1 MLEKCLKCNTSF
13 KVDENLITS
22 KLKFFKCSVC
32 GNEWPFINNNNSNI
46 INNKNP
52 EKKITE
58 NISDEKLRKDLDA
71 IRSEIEKKT
80 DILSNVSRVQSKEKS
95 TKVKNQNHN
104 TKKKSVIQIAE
115 EIAQASVKN
124 KEKKIINKKISNIK
138 SLQNIDSKYR
148 SYVVP
153 LIIFISIIVIS
164 SSVYF
169 RNKVLSVSHYYFPNF
184 VEKNFHKV
192 FDLFEQV
199 KIPFYA
205 DFKSL
210 EIENFGAV
218 YEGKSVKFFGNIKN
232 NSKYSIL
239 TPTLKVIMTTEDGK
253 ILAETIIKSKQPF
266 ISSNDFV
273 KINHLILTNQKYN
286 NATIRAS
293 IMKVIESSS

>member
-13 KVDENLITS
+13 EVDENLITS

-32 GNEWPFINNNNSNI
+32 DNEWPFV
-46 INNKNP
+46 NNKNS
-52 EKKITE
+52 ETSSE
-58 NISDEKLRKDLDA
+58 NISEEKLRKDLDA

-80 DILSNVSRVQSKEKS
+80 DILSKEIKVQPKEKI
-95 TKVKNQNHN
+95 TKVKNQNYN
-104 TKKKSVIQIAE
+104 TKKKTVAQIAE
-115 EIAQASVKN
+115 EIAEASVKN
-124 KEKKIINKKISNIK
+124 RETKIIKNKKQINKKTSSIETLKNINSKQK
-138 SLQNIDSKYR
+138 SFAI
-148 SYVVP
+148 P
-153 LIIFISIIVIS
+153 LIIFISILVIS

-169 RNKVLSVSHYYFPNF
+169 RNNVVSLSHSYFPNF

-192 FDLFEQV
+192 FDLFKHV

-205 DFKSL
+205 DFKNL

-218 YEGKSVKFFGNIKN
+218 YEGKSVKFFGSIKN

-253 ILAETIIKSKQPF
+253 ILAETIIKSTQTF
-266 ISSNDFV
+266 ISSNNLI

-286 NATIRAS
+286 NATIRAT
-293 IMKVIESSS
+293 IMKEIQSSS

>member
-13 KVDENLITS
+13 EVDESLITS

-32 GNEWPFINNNNSNI
+32 DNEWPFV
-46 INNKNP
+46 NNKNS
-52 EKKITE
+52 EKSSE
-58 NISDEKLRKDLDA
+58 NISEEKLRKDLDA

-80 DILSNVSRVQSKEKS
+80 DILSKEIKAQPKEKI
-95 TKVKNQNHN
+95 TKVKNQNYN
-104 TKKKSVIQIAE
+104 TKKKTVAQIAE
-115 EIAQASVKN
+115 EIAEASVKN
-124 KEKKIINKKISNIK
+124 RETKIIKNKKQINKKTSSIETLKNINSKQK
-138 SLQNIDSKYR
+138 SFAI
-148 SYVVP
+148 P
-153 LIIFISIIVIS
+153 LIIFISILVIS

-169 RNKVLSVSHYYFPNF
+169 RNNVVSLSHSYFPNF

-192 FDLFEQV
+192 FDLFKHV

-205 DFKSL
+205 DFKNL

-253 ILAETIIKSKQPF
+253 ILAETIIKSTQTF
-266 ISSNDFV
+266 ISSNNLI

-286 NATIRAS
+286 NATIRAT
-293 IMKVIESSS
+293 IMKEIQSSS

>member
-13 KVDENLITS
+13 KVDESLITS

-32 GNEWPFINNNNSNI
+32 DNEWPFV
-46 INNKNP
+46 NNKNP
-52 EKKITE
+52 EKSSE
-58 NISDEKLRKDLDA
+58 NISEEKLRKDLDA

-80 DILSNVSRVQSKEKS
+80 DILSKEIKVQPKEKI
-95 TKVKNQNHN
+95 TKVKNQNYN
-104 TKKKSVIQIAE
+104 TKKKTVAQIAE
-115 EIAQASVKN
+115 EIAEASVKN
-124 KEKKIINKKISNIK
+124 RETKIIKNKKQINKKTSSIETLKNINSKQK
-138 SLQNIDSKYR
+138 SFAI
-148 SYVVP
+148 P
-153 LIIFISIIVIS
+153 LIIFISILVIS

-169 RNKVLSVSHYYFPNF
+169 RNNVVSLSHSYFPNF

-192 FDLFEQV
+192 FDLFKHV

-205 DFKSL
+205 DFKNL

-253 ILAETIIKSKQPF
+253 ILAETIIKSTKTF
-266 ISSNDFV
+266 ISSNNLI

-286 NATIRAS
+286 NATIRAT
-293 IMKVIESSS
+293 IMKEIQSSS

>member
-13 KVDENLITS
+13 EVDESLITS

-32 GNEWPFINNNNSNI
+32 DNEWPFV
-46 INNKNP
+46 NNKNS
-52 EKKITE
+52 EKSSE
-58 NISDEKLRKDLDA
+58 NISEEKLRKDLDA

-80 DILSNVSRVQSKEKS
+80 DILSKEIKVQPKEKI
-95 TKVKNQNHN
+95 TKVKNQNYN
-104 TKKKSVIQIAE
+104 TKKKTVAQIAE
-115 EIAQASVKN
+115 EIAEASVKN
-124 KEKKIINKKISNIK
+124 RETKIIKNKKQINKKTSSIETLKNINSKQK
-138 SLQNIDSKYR
+138 SFAI
-148 SYVVP
+148 P
-153 LIIFISIIVIS
+153 LIIFISILVIS

-169 RNKVLSVSHYYFPNF
+169 RNNVVSLSHSYFPNF
-184 VEKNFHKV
+184 VEKNFYKV
-192 FDLFEQV
+192 FDLFKHV

-205 DFKSL
+205 DFKNL

-253 ILAETIIKSKQPF
+253 ILAETIIKSTQTF
-266 ISSNDFV
+266 ISSNNLI

-286 NATIRAS
+286 NATIRAT
-293 IMKVIESSS
+293 IMKEIQSSS

>member
-1 MLEKCLKCNTSF
+1 MLEKCLKCNTLF
-13 KVDENLITS
+13 EVDESLITS

-32 GNEWPFINNNNSNI
+32 DNEWPFVH
-46 INNKNP
+46 NKNP
-52 EKKITE
+52 EKSPE
-58 NISDEKLRKDLDA
+58 NISEEKLRKDLDA

-80 DILSNVSRVQSKEKS
+80 DILSKEIKVQPKEKI
-95 TKVKNQNHN
+95 TKVKNQNYN
-104 TKKKSVIQIAE
+104 TKKKTVAQIAE
-115 EIAQASVKN
+115 EIAEASVKN
-124 KEKKIINKKISNIK
+124 RETKIIKNKKQINKKTSSIETLKNINSKQK
-138 SLQNIDSKYR
+138 SFAI
-148 SYVVP
+148 P
-153 LIIFISIIVIS
+153 LIIFISILVIS

-169 RNKVLSVSHYYFPNF
+169 RNNVVSLSHSYFPNF

-192 FDLFEQV
+192 FDLFKHV

-205 DFKSL
+205 DFKNL

-253 ILAETIIKSKQPF
+253 ILAETIIKSTQTF
-266 ISSNDFV
+266 ISSNNLI

-286 NATIRAS
+286 NATIRAT
-293 IMKVIESSS
+293 IMKEIQSSS

>member
-13 KVDENLITS
+13 EVDESLITS

-32 GNEWPFINNNNSNI
+32 DNEWPFV
-46 INNKNP
+46 NNKNS
-52 EKKITE
+52 KKSSE
-58 NISDEKLRKDLDA
+58 NISEEKLRKDLDA

-80 DILSNVSRVQSKEKS
+80 DILSKEIKVQPKEKI
-95 TKVKNQNHN
+95 TKVKNQNYN
-104 TKKKSVIQIAE
+104 TKKKTVAQIAE
-115 EIAQASVKN
+115 EIAEASVKN
-124 KEKKIINKKISNIK
+124 RETKIIKNKKQINKKTSSIETLKNINSKQK
-138 SLQNIDSKYR
+138 SFAI
-148 SYVVP
+148 P
-153 LIIFISIIVIS
+153 LIIFISILVIS

-169 RNKVLSVSHYYFPNF
+169 RNNVVSLSHSYFPNF

-192 FDLFEQV
+192 FDLFKHV

-205 DFKSL
+205 DFKNL

-218 YEGKSVKFFGNIKN
+218 YEGKSVKFFGSIKN

-253 ILAETIIKSKQPF
+253 ILAETIIKSTQTF
-266 ISSNDFV
+266 ISSNNLI

-286 NATIRAS
+286 NATIRAT
-293 IMKVIESSS
+293 IMKEIQSSS

>member
-13 KVDENLITS
+13 KVDESLITS

-32 GNEWPFINNNNSNI
+32 DNEWPFINNKI
-46 INNKNP
+46 P
-52 EKKITE
+52 EK
-58 NISDEKLRKDLDA
+58 ISDEKLRKDLDA

-80 DILSNVSRVQSKEKS
+80 DILSNEIKAQPKEKLN
-95 TKVKNQNHN
+95 KVKNQSYN
-104 TKKKSVIQIAE
+104 TKKKSVAQIAE
-115 EIAQASVKN
+115 EIAEASVKN
-124 KEKKIINKKISNIK
+124 REAKTIKNKKQINTNISNIK
-138 SLQNIDSKYR
+138 NLKNINAKNNNFAI
-148 SYVVP
+148 P
-153 LIIFISIIVIS
+153 LIIFIFILVIS

-169 RNKVLSVSHYYFPNF
+169 RNNVLSLSHSYFPNF
-184 VEKNFHKV
+184 VEKNFNKV
-192 FDLFEQV
+192 FNLFKHV

-205 DFKSL
+205 DFKNL

-266 ISSNDFV
+266 IPSNNIV
-273 KINHLILTNQKYN
+273 KINHLILTNQKYS
-286 NATIRAS
+286 NATISAT
-293 IMKVIESSS
+293 IMKEIERSS

>member
-13 KVDENLITS
+13 EVDESLITS

-32 GNEWPFINNNNSNI
+32 DNEWPFV
-46 INNKNP
+46 NNKNP
-52 EKKITE
+52 EKSPE
-58 NISDEKLRKDLDA
+58 NISEEKLRKDLDA

-80 DILSNVSRVQSKEKS
+80 DILSKEIKVQPKEKI
-95 TKVKNQNHN
+95 TKVKNQNYN
-104 TKKKSVIQIAE
+104 TKKKTVAQIAE
-115 EIAQASVKN
+115 EIAEASVKN
-124 KEKKIINKKISNIK
+124 RETKIIKNKKQINKKTSSIETLKNINSKQK
-138 SLQNIDSKYR
+138 SFAI
-148 SYVVP
+148 P
-153 LIIFISIIVIS
+153 LIIFISILVIS

-169 RNKVLSVSHYYFPNF
+169 RNNVVSLSHSYFPNF

-192 FDLFEQV
+192 FDLFKHV

-205 DFKSL
+205 DFKNL

-218 YEGKSVKFFGNIKN
+218 YEGKSVKFFGSIKN

-253 ILAETIIKSKQPF
+253 ILAETIIKSTQTF
-266 ISSNDFV
+266 ISSNNLI

-286 NATIRAS
+286 NATIRAT
-293 IMKVIESSS
+293 IMKEIQSSS

>member
-13 KVDENLITS
+13 EVDESLITS

-32 GNEWPFINNNNSNI
+32 DNEWPFV
-46 INNKNP
+46 NNKNS
-52 EKKITE
+52 ETSSE
-58 NISDEKLRKDLDA
+58 NISEEKLRKDLDA

-80 DILSNVSRVQSKEKS
+80 DILSKEIKVQPKEKI
-95 TKVKNQNHN
+95 TKVKNQNYN
-104 TKKKSVIQIAE
+104 TKKKTVAQIAE
-115 EIAQASVKN
+115 EIAEASVKN
-124 KEKKIINKKISNIK
+124 RETKIIKNKKQINKKTSSIETLKNINSKQK
-138 SLQNIDSKYR
+138 SFAI
-148 SYVVP
+148 P
-153 LIIFISIIVIS
+153 LIIFISILVIS

-169 RNKVLSVSHYYFPNF
+169 RNNVVSLSHSYFPNF

-192 FDLFEQV
+192 FDLFKHV

-205 DFKSL
+205 DFKNL

-253 ILAETIIKSKQPF
+253 ILAETIIKSTQTF
-266 ISSNDFV
+266 ISSNNLI

-286 NATIRAS
+286 NATIRAT
-293 IMKVIESSS
+293 IMKEIQSSS

>member
-13 KVDENLITS
+13 KVDESLITS

-32 GNEWPFINNNNSNI
+32 DNEWPFV
-46 INNKNP
+46 NNKNS
-52 EKKITE
+52 EKSSE
-58 NISDEKLRKDLDA
+58 NISEEKLRKDLDA

-80 DILSNVSRVQSKEKS
+80 DILSKEIKVQPKEKI
-95 TKVKNQNHN
+95 TKVKNQNYN
-104 TKKKSVIQIAE
+104 TKKKTVAQIAE
-115 EIAQASVKN
+115 EIAEASVKN
-124 KEKKIINKKISNIK
+124 RETKIIKNKKQINKKTSAIETPKNINSKQK
-138 SLQNIDSKYR
+138 SFAI
-148 SYVVP
+148 P
-153 LIIFISIIVIS
+153 LIIFISILVIS

-169 RNKVLSVSHYYFPNF
+169 RNNVVSLSHSYFPNF

-192 FDLFEQV
+192 FDLFKHV

-205 DFKSL
+205 DFKNL

-253 ILAETIIKSKQPF
+253 ILAETIIKSTQPF
-266 ISSNDFV
+266 ISSKDFI

-286 NATIRAS
+286 NTTISATI
-293 IMKVIESSS
+293 MKEIQSSS

>member
-13 KVDENLITS
+13 EVDESLITS

-32 GNEWPFINNNNSNI
+32 DNEWPFV
-46 INNKNP
+46 NNKNS
-52 EKKITE
+52 EKSSE
-58 NISDEKLRKDLDA
+58 NISEEKLRKDLDA

-80 DILSNVSRVQSKEKS
+80 DILSKEIKVQPKEKI
-95 TKVKNQNHN
+95 TKVKNQNYN
-104 TKKKSVIQIAE
+104 TKKKTVAQIAE
-115 EIAQASVKN
+115 EIAEASVKN
-124 KEKKIINKKISNIK
+124 RETKIIKNKKQINKKTSSIETLKNINSKQK
-138 SLQNIDSKYR
+138 SFAI
-148 SYVVP
+148 P
-153 LIIFISIIVIS
+153 LIIFISILVIS

-169 RNKVLSVSHYYFPNF
+169 RNNVVSLSHSYFPDF

-192 FDLFEQV
+192 FDLFKHV

-205 DFKSL
+205 DFKNL

-218 YEGKSVKFFGNIKN
+218 YEGKSVKFFGSIKN

-253 ILAETIIKSKQPF
+253 ILAETIIKSTQTF
-266 ISSNDFV
+266 ISSNNLI

-286 NATIRAS
+286 NATIRAT
-293 IMKVIESSS
+293 IMKEIQSSS

>member
-13 KVDENLITS
+13 EVDESLITS

-32 GNEWPFINNNNSNI
+32 DNEWPFV
-46 INNKNP
+46 NNKNS
-52 EKKITE
+52 EKSSE
-58 NISDEKLRKDLDA
+58 NISEEKLRKDLDA

-80 DILSNVSRVQSKEKS
+80 DILSKEIKVQPKEKI
-95 TKVKNQNHN
+95 TKVKNQNYN
-104 TKKKSVIQIAE
+104 TKKKTVAQIAE
-115 EIAQASVKN
+115 EIAEASVKN
-124 KEKKIINKKISNIK
+124 RETKIIKNKKQINKKTSSIETLKNINSK
-138 SLQNIDSKYR
+138 QNSFAI
-148 SYVVP
+148 P
-153 LIIFISIIVIS
+153 LIIFISILVIS

-169 RNKVLSVSHYYFPNF
+169 RNNVVSLSHSYFPNF

-192 FDLFEQV
+192 FDLFKHV

-205 DFKSL
+205 DFKNL

-218 YEGKSVKFFGNIKN
+218 YEGKSVKFFGSIKN

-253 ILAETIIKSKQPF
+253 ILAETIIKSTQTF
-266 ISSNDFV
+266 ISSNNLI

-286 NATIRAS
+286 NATIRAT
-293 IMKVIESSS
+293 IMKEIQSSS

>member
-13 KVDENLITS
+13 EVDESLITS

-32 GNEWPFINNNNSNI
+32 DNEWPFV
-46 INNKNP
+46 NNKNS
-52 EKKITE
+52 EKSSE
-58 NISDEKLRKDLDA
+58 NISEEKLRKDLDA

-80 DILSNVSRVQSKEKS
+80 DILSKEIKVQPKEKI
-95 TKVKNQNHN
+95 TKVKNQNYN
-104 TKKKSVIQIAE
+104 TKKKTVAQIAE
-115 EIAQASVKN
+115 EIAEASVKN
-124 KEKKIINKKISNIK
+124 RETKIIKNKKQINKKTSSIETLKNINSKQK
-138 SLQNIDSKYR
+138 SFTI
-148 SYVVP
+148 P
-153 LIIFISIIVIS
+153 LIVFISILVIS

-169 RNKVLSVSHYYFPNF
+169 RNNVVSLSHSYFPNF

-192 FDLFEQV
+192 FDLFKHV

-205 DFKSL
+205 DFKNL

-218 YEGKSVKFFGNIKN
+218 YEGKSVKFFGSIKN

-253 ILAETIIKSKQPF
+253 ILAETIIKSTQTF
-266 ISSNDFV
+266 ISSNNLI

-286 NATIRAS
+286 NATIRAT
-293 IMKVIESSS
+293 IMKEIQSSS

>member
-13 KVDENLITS
+13 KVDESLITS
-22 KLKFFKCSVC
+22 KLKYFKCSVC
-32 GNEWPFINNNNSNI
+32 DNEWPFVNSKKSEKSPENI
-46 INNKNP
+46 I
-52 EKKITE
+52 E
-58 NISDEKLRKDLDA
+58 EKLRKDLDA

-80 DILSNVSRVQSKEKS
+80 DLLSSKKVDKPKEKL
-95 TKVKNQNHN
+95 TKVKNQNYN
-104 TKKKSVIQIAE
+104 TKKKSVAQIAE
-115 EIAQASVKN
+115 EIAEASVKN
-124 KEKKIINKKISNIK
+124 RETKIFKNKKQIK
-138 SLQNIDSKYR
+138 TNTSKVKNLYNP
-148 SYVVP
+148 SSKQKSFVIP
-153 LIIFISIIVIS
+153 FIIFVSILIIS

-169 RNKVLSVSHYYFPNF
+169 RSNVLSLSHSYFPNF

-192 FDLFEQV
+192 FDLFKHV

-205 DFKSL
+205 DFKNL

-253 ILAETIIKSKQPF
+253 ILAETIIKSTQPF
-266 ISSNDFV
+266 ISSNNFI

-286 NATIRAS
+286 NATIRAT
-293 IMKVIESSS
+293 IMKEIQSSS

>member
-13 KVDENLITS
+13 EVDESLITS

-32 GNEWPFINNNNSNI
+32 DNEWPFV
-46 INNKNP
+46 NNKNS
-52 EKKITE
+52 EKSSE
-58 NISDEKLRKDLDA
+58 NISEEKLRKDLDA

-80 DILSNVSRVQSKEKS
+80 DILSKEIKVQPKEKI
-95 TKVKNQNHN
+95 TKVKNQNYN
-104 TKKKSVIQIAE
+104 TKKKTVAQIAE
-115 EIAQASVKN
+115 EIAEASVKN
-124 KEKKIINKKISNIK
+124 RETKIIKNKKQINKKTSSIETLKNINSKQK
-138 SLQNIDSKYR
+138 SFAI
-148 SYVVP
+148 P
-153 LIIFISIIVIS
+153 LIIFISILVIS

-169 RNKVLSVSHYYFPNF
+169 RNNVVSLSHSYFPNF

-192 FDLFEQV
+192 FDLFKHV

-205 DFKSL
+205 DFKNL

-253 ILAETIIKSKQPF
+253 ILAETIIKSTQTF
-266 ISSNDFV
+266 ISSNNLI

-286 NATIRAS
+286 NATIRAT
-293 IMKVIESSS
+293 IMKEIESSS

>member
-13 KVDENLITS
+13 EVDESLITS

-32 GNEWPFINNNNSNI
+32 DNEWPFV
-46 INNKNP
+46 NNKNL
-52 EKKITE
+52 EKSTE
-58 NISDEKLRKDLDA
+58 NISEEKLRKDLDA

-80 DILSNVSRVQSKEKS
+80 DILSKEIKVQPKEKI
-95 TKVKNQNHN
+95 TKVKNQNYN
-104 TKKKSVIQIAE
+104 TKKKTVAQIAE
-115 EIAQASVKN
+115 EIAEASVKN
-124 KEKKIINKKISNIK
+124 RETKIIKNKKQINKKTSSIETLKNINSKQK
-138 SLQNIDSKYR
+138 SFAI
-148 SYVVP
+148 P
-153 LIIFISIIVIS
+153 LIIFISILVIS

-169 RNKVLSVSHYYFPNF
+169 RNNVVSLSHSYFPNF

-192 FDLFEQV
+192 FDLFKHV

-205 DFKSL
+205 DFKNL

-253 ILAETIIKSKQPF
+253 ILAETIIKSTQTF
-266 ISSNDFV
+266 ISSNNLI

-286 NATIRAS
+286 NATIRAT
-293 IMKVIESSS
+293 IMKEIQSSS

>member
-13 KVDENLITS
+13 EVDESLITS

-32 GNEWPFINNNNSNI
+32 DNEWPFV
-46 INNKNP
+46 NNKNP
-52 EKKITE
+52 KKSPE
-58 NISDEKLRKDLDA
+58 NISEEKLRKDLDA

-80 DILSNVSRVQSKEKS
+80 DILSKEIKVQPKEKI
-95 TKVKNQNHN
+95 TKVKNQNYN
-104 TKKKSVIQIAE
+104 TKKKTVAQIAE
-115 EIAQASVKN
+115 EIAEASVKN
-124 KEKKIINKKISNIK
+124 RETKIIKNKKQINKKTSSIETLKNINSKKK
-138 SLQNIDSKYR
+138 SFAI
-148 SYVVP
+148 P
-153 LIIFISIIVIS
+153 LIIFISILVIS

-169 RNKVLSVSHYYFPNF
+169 RNNVVSLSHSYFPNF

-192 FDLFEQV
+192 FNLFEHV

-205 DFKSL
+205 DFKNL

-253 ILAETIIKSKQPF
+253 ILAETIIKSTQTF
-266 ISSNDFV
+266 ISSKNFI

-286 NATIRAS
+286 NATIRAT
-293 IMKVIESSS
+293 IMKEIQSSS

>member
-13 KVDENLITS
+13 EVDESLITS

-32 GNEWPFINNNNSNI
+32 DNEWPFVNLKNS
-46 INNKNP
+46 
-52 EKKITE
+52 EKLIEDTSE
-58 NISDEKLRKDLDA
+58 EKLRKDLDA

-80 DILSNVSRVQSKEKS
+80 DILSNSVKTKPKEKLI
-95 TKVKNQNHN
+95 KVKNQNHN
-104 TKKKSVIQIAE
+104 TKKKTVAQIAE
-115 EIAQASVKN
+115 EIAEASVKN
-124 KEKKIINKKISNIK
+124 RETKIIKNKKQINKKTSNIETLNNVNSKQK
-138 SLQNIDSKYR
+138 SAAI
-148 SYVVP
+148 P
-153 LIIFISIIVIS
+153 LIIFISIMFIS
-164 SSVYF
+164 SSIYF
-169 RNKVLSVSHYYFPNF
+169 RNNVISLSHSYFPNF

-192 FDLFEQV
+192 FDLFKHV

-205 DFKSL
+205 DFKNL

-253 ILAETIIKSKQPF
+253 ILAETIIKSTQPF
-266 ISSNDFV
+266 ISSNNFI

-286 NATIRAS
+286 NATIRAT
-293 IMKVIESSS
+293 IMKEIESSS